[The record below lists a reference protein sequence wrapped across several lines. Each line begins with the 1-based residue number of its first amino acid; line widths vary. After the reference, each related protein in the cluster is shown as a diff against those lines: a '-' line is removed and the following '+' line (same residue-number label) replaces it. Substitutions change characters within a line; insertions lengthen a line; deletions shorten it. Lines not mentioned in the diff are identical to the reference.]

1 MPHLFTHADYTDMDY
16 VYVFRSGNEKV
27 SVAEYRYSY
36 TNHTVLD
43 CKVPSRCFNS
53 GIFLEFIYHQSGIH
67 FMYIPLAK
75 RCCATAIVL

>member
-43 CKVPSRCFNS
+43 LS
-53 GIFLEFIYHQSGIH
+53 LIH
-67 FMYIPLAK
+67 I
-75 RCCATAIVL
+75 